1 MRPGDRRP
9 GSSPRAVSLPDEPTR
24 SQYRLIDGWLAER
37 PDIRGVLDRL
47 QHHVAAGAVAP
58 EDVVLLAKKWEDTL
72 PPRRGVVKQLRDFM
86 QLKLGLDLSAFSRK
100 RPRRRRR
107 RNGKRPLL

>member
-1 MRPGDRRP
+1 MRPRDRRP
-9 GSSPRAVSLPDEPTR
+9 KLSPRSSLPLGSQSR
-24 SQYRLIDGWLAER
+24 SPHLPIDTWLVER

-47 QHHVAAGAVAP
+47 QGYVAVGAVSR
-58 EDVVLLAKKWEDTL
+58 EDVLLLARKWRDTL

-86 QLKLGLDLSAFSRK
+86 QLKLGLEIAAVSRK

-107 RNGKRPLL
+107 RNGRRPLL